1 MSKKFTVII
10 PEDRKEYVL
19 VEYEIEAESE
29 AQVKQM
35 LEDGTFFDN
44 AEWMDTDSPWGYETE
59 NIYESK
65 AEIKELVYHGE
76 QNV

>member
-29 AQVKQM
+29 AEVKQM
-35 LEDGTFFDN
+35 IEDGTFFDS
-44 AEWMDTDSPWGYETE
+44 AEYVDTDSPWGFEVEDYYTD
-59 NIYESK
+59 K
-65 AEIKELVYHGE
+65 AEIKELVYHE
-76 QNV
+76 EATK